1 MSAIQRTA
9 QEFAQMTAE
18 YALRLER
25 DAAFREIVNVLCG
38 APEHARAFG
47 GARGVGISAFAAMLG
62 LPVSTVRHYQRL
74 GLITPYEVNGK
85 FRFWFH
91 NVAQAESV
99 RQWRDLGL
107 SLEEILEQRAQ
118 ERIGGQSATFGAN
131 FADKSVNVLLT
142 SKNVLR
148 GGAPAGD
155 WQLYVERVGGEAKT
169 ALLGATK
176 STGVLITARDV
187 FPSGAADA
195 DDWQRAMARTL
206 SEARAARVR
215 LETRLSKLQ
224 EQLNRARALETALE
238 SHGRQ

>member
-1 MSAIQRTA
+1 MNAIRRTA
-9 QEFAQMTAE
+9 QEFAQMTSE
-18 YALRLER
+18 YARRLQEDTSFR
-25 DAAFREIVNVLCG
+25 DIVGVLCG
-38 APEHARAFG
+38 APEHAHAFAG
-47 GARGVGISAFAAMLG
+47 PRGVGISAFAAMLH
-62 LPVSTVRHYQRL
+62 LPTSTVRHYQRL

-118 ERIGGQSATFGAN
+118 ERIGGQTATFGAN
-131 FADKSVNVLLT
+131 FADKSVNVLIT

-155 WQLYVERVGGEAKT
+155 WQLYVERVSGEAKT
-169 ALLGATK
+169 ALLGTAK

-187 FPSGAADA
+187 FPSSPADA
-195 DDWQRAMARTL
+195 DDWRQAMARTL
-206 SEARAARVR
+206 AEARAARSR
-215 LETRLSKLQ
+215 LEARLNKLQ
-224 EQLNRARALETALE
+224 EQLSRAQALEAALE
-238 SHGRQ
+238 SHGRS